1 MVILHGFPV
10 PEPAQRTHIQTMKLT
25 QLTGVTQ
32 RHLFGAVIGVLG
44 IIGAQRQQAWANDIA
59 YRETIYRTDY
69 ATAGVGGLRNVGIGT
84 IKLSGVSGTVNRA
97 YLYWGGPMNTTN
109 VVKSENILVN
119 GQNVSGVNIGFSSD
133 NCWGYLNGQAYR
145 ADVTS
150 LVAAKGNG
158 DYTISG
164 VVNLKAGINANGVS
178 LMVFFDDGNA
188 TNNRDIVLFD
198 GNDSNGPN
206 PYDKNGWNIGLEG
219 IHYTNGP
226 AVLQLHVSDGQS
238 YLDEPIILNG
248 KTLAARGS
256 IFQGTTVPTANSGPL
271 NNGSL
276 WDIKSWTITSTLK
289 PGENAL
295 RMTHLHTP
303 DTDCIALIAA
313 VINLPAGAAP
323 TPPNH
328 PPFVDGED
336 TLTLTRLAP
345 EPIRAQ
351 IGDPDGDDLTWS
363 IYVDDQLLVTGQSS
377 GNERGTGGST
387 IERLNQFSLGD
398 HIVLITV
405 DDGKASASHT
415 MTVRVL
421 DNKPPVLNLPPNITV
436 PSDPGKNT
444 AVVTYEVTATDDFPG
459 VSVLSMPP
467 SGMAFPIGVTTVNAT
482 AVDAGG
488 NSTRGSFTITVLDA
502 MPPVIQCP
510 TNMICPAA
518 VSAGA
523 TVVFYTVIA
532 TDNQPGVTVTC
543 TPPSGTAF
551 PTGITPVTCIAR
563 DVAGN
568 TATCMFTVCVRDS
581 QPPVITVPTN
591 IITAA
596 DLNQCS
602 AIVNYN
608 VSATDD
614 QPGVTVQCLPP
625 SGSAFPVGTN
635 VVACQAIDAA
645 GNMASAS
652 FKVIIL
658 DVQPPLIQSLSATPT
673 YLYPRNKKMIPVSL
687 TVCATDSCSNP
698 VTCRITSVKITDGAV
713 KMKMKSPSPG
723 NKPNPALDI
732 QITGPLTL
740 NLRASSTSKNR
751 TYTITV
757 ECRDAAG
764 NVSLKTVDV
773 LVPYKKP

>member
-1 MVILHGFPV
+1 
-10 PEPAQRTHIQTMKLT
+10 MKLT
-25 QLTGVTQ
+25 QLTGVIQ

-44 IIGAQRQQAWANDIA
+44 IVGAQRQQAWANDIA
-59 YRETIYRTDY
+59 YRETIYRTDF
-69 ATAGVGGLRNVGIGT
+69 ATAGVGGLRNVGLGT
-84 IKLSGVSGTVNRA
+84 IKLSGVTGVVNRA

-109 VVKSENILVN
+109 VVRSENILVN

-164 VVNLKAGINANGVS
+164 VVNLKAGINANGAS
-178 LMVFFDDGNA
+178 LMTFFDDGNA
-188 TNNRDIVLFD
+188 SNNRDIVLFD

-226 AVLQLHVSDGQS
+226 AMLQLHVSDGQS
-238 YLDEPIILNG
+238 YVDEPILLNG
-248 KTLAARGS
+248 RTLAARGG
-256 IFQGTTVPTANSGPL
+256 IFQGSTVPTANAGPL

-276 WDIKSWTITSTLK
+276 WDIKSWTVTSWLT

-295 RMTHLHTP
+295 RMTHTHTP
-303 DTDCIALIAA
+303 DSDCIALIAA

-328 PPFVDGED
+328 PPFVEGED
-336 TLTLTRLAP
+336 TLTITRLAP
-345 EPIRAQ
+345 EPIRAL
-351 IGDPDGDDLTWS
+351 IGDPDGDELTWT
-363 IYVDDQLLVTGQSS
+363 IYVDAQLLVTGQSS
-377 GNERGTGGST
+377 GTNRSTGGAA
-387 IERLNQFSLGD
+387 IERLHQFSLGQ

-405 DDGKASASHT
+405 DDGKANASHT
-415 MTVRVL
+415 ITVNVL
-421 DNKPPVLNLPPNITV
+421 DNKPPVLNLPPSIVV
-436 PSDPGKNT
+436 PSEPGKNT

-459 VSVLSMPP
+459 VSVISMPP

-488 NSTRGSFTITVLDA
+488 NTTRGSFTITVTDA
-502 MPPVIQCP
+502 MPPVIPCP
-510 TNMICPAA
+510 TNMVCPSP
-518 VSAGA
+518 VSASR
-523 TVVFYTVIA
+523 TVVFYTIIA
-532 TDNQPGVTVTC
+532 TDNQPGVTALC
-543 TPPSGTAF
+543 TPASGTAF
-551 PTGITPVTCIAR
+551 PIGTTPVTCVAR
-563 DVAGN
+563 DAAGN

-581 QPPVITVPTN
+581 LPPVITVPTN
-591 IITAA
+591 IIAVA

-608 VSATDD
+608 VSVSDD
-614 QPGVTVQCLPP
+614 QPGVTLRCLPP
-625 SGSAFPVGTN
+625 SGSAFPIGTN
-635 VVACQAIDAA
+635 VVACNATDAS
-645 GNMASAS
+645 GNLASAS
-652 FKVIIL
+652 FQVIIR
-658 DVQPPLIQSLSATPT
+658 DVQPPLIQSLTASPS
-673 YLYPRNKKMIPVSL
+673 YLYPKNKKMIPVTL

-698 VTCRITSVKITDGAV
+698 VTCRIKSVKIIDGTV
-713 KMKMKSPSPG
+713 KMKVKSPSPG
-723 NKPNPALDI
+723 TTPNVSLDC

-740 NLRASSTSKNR
+740 NLRATTGSSSKSR

>member
-1 MVILHGFPV
+1 
-10 PEPAQRTHIQTMKLT
+10 MKLT

-44 IIGAQRQQAWANDIA
+44 IVGAQRQQAWANDIA

-69 ATAGVGGLRNVGIGT
+69 ATAGVGGLRNVGLGT
-84 IKLSGVSGTVNRA
+84 IKLSGVTGVVNRA

-109 VVKSENILVN
+109 VVRSENILVN
-119 GQNVSGVNIGFSSD
+119 GQNVTGVNIGFSSD

-150 LVAAKGNG
+150 LVAAKRNG

-164 VVNLKAGINANGVS
+164 VVNLKAGINANGAS
-178 LMVFFDDGNA
+178 LMAFFDDGIA
-188 TNNRDIVLFD
+188 SNNRDIVLFD

-226 AVLQLHVSDGQS
+226 AMLQLHVSDGQS
-238 YLDEPIILNG
+238 YVDEPIMLNG
-248 KTLAARGS
+248 STLAARGG
-256 IFQGTTVPTANSGPL
+256 IFQGSTVPTANAGPL

-276 WDIKSWTITSTLK
+276 WDIKSWSITSRLT
-289 PGENAL
+289 PGENTL
-295 RMTHLHTP
+295 RMTHTHTP
-303 DTDCIALIAA
+303 DSDCIALIAA

-323 TPPNH
+323 PPPNN
-328 PPFVDGED
+328 PPFINGQDA
-336 TLTLTRLAP
+336 LTITRLAP
-345 EPIRAQ
+345 EPIRAL
-351 IGDPDGDDLTWS
+351 IGDTDGDDLTWT
-363 IYVDDQLLVTGQSS
+363 IIVDGQMLVTGQSP
-377 GNERGTGGST
+377 GNSRSTGTSA
-387 IERLNQFSLGD
+387 IEKLNQFSLGQ

-405 DDGKASASHT
+405 DDGQASASHT
-415 MTVRVL
+415 MTVNVL

-436 PSDPGKNT
+436 PSDLGKNT
-444 AVVTYEVTATDDFPG
+444 AVVTYNVTATDDFPG

-488 NSTRGSFTITVLDA
+488 NTTRGSFTITVTDA

-510 TNMICPAA
+510 TNMVCPSP
-518 VSAGA
+518 VSASR
-523 TVVFYTVIA
+523 TVVFYTIIA
-532 TDNQPGVTVTC
+532 TDNQPGVTALC
-543 TPPSGTAF
+543 LPASGTEF
-551 PTGITPVTCIAR
+551 PLGITPVTCVAR
-563 DVAGN
+563 DAAGN
-568 TATCMFTVCVRDS
+568 TATCMFTVCVRDN

-608 VSATDD
+608 VSVSDD
-614 QPGVTVQCLPP
+614 QPGVTLRCLPA
-625 SGSAFPVGTN
+625 SGTAFPIGTN
-635 VVACQAIDAA
+635 IVACQATDAS

-652 FKVIIL
+652 FKVIIR
-658 DVQPPLIQSLSATPT
+658 DVQPPLIQTLSASPS
-673 YLYPRNKKMIPVSL
+673 YLYPKNKKMIPVSL
-687 TVCATDSCSNP
+687 TVCATDACSNP
-698 VTCRITSVKITDGAV
+698 VTCRITGVKVSDGDV
-713 KMKMKSPSPG
+713 KMKMKSPKMKSPSPG
-723 NKPNPALDI
+723 ANTSLDV

-740 NLRASSTSKNR
+740 NLRASSSSKTR

-764 NVSLKTVDV
+764 NVSLKTVNV
-773 LVPYKKP
+773 VVPYKKP

>member
-1 MVILHGFPV
+1 
-10 PEPAQRTHIQTMKLT
+10 MKLT

-44 IIGAQRQQAWANDIA
+44 IVGAQRQQAWANDIA
-59 YRETIYRTDY
+59 YRETIYRTDF
-69 ATAGVGGLRNVGIGT
+69 ATAGVGGLRNVGLGT
-84 IKLSGVSGTVNRA
+84 IKLSGVTGVVNRA

-109 VVKSENILVN
+109 VVRSENILVN
-119 GQNVSGVNIGFSSD
+119 GQNVTGVNIGFSSD

-150 LVAAKGNG
+150 LVAAKRNG

-164 VVNLKAGINANGVS
+164 VVNLKAGINANGAS
-178 LMVFFDDGNA
+178 LMAFFDDGIA
-188 TNNRDIVLFD
+188 SNNRDIVLFD

-226 AVLQLHVSDGQS
+226 AMLQLHVSDGQS
-238 YLDEPIILNG
+238 YVDEPIMLNG
-248 KTLAARGS
+248 STLAARGG
-256 IFQGTTVPTANSGPL
+256 IFQGSTVPTANAGPL

-276 WDIKSWTITSTLK
+276 WDIKSWSITSRLT
-289 PGENAL
+289 PGENTL
-295 RMTHLHTP
+295 RMTHTHTP
-303 DTDCIALIAA
+303 DSDCIALIAA

-323 TPPNH
+323 PPPNN
-328 PPFVDGED
+328 PPFINGQDA
-336 TLTLTRLAP
+336 LTITRLAP
-345 EPIRAQ
+345 EPIRAL
-351 IGDPDGDDLTWS
+351 IGDTDGDDLTWT
-363 IYVDDQLLVTGQSS
+363 IIVDGQMLVTGQSP
-377 GNERGTGGST
+377 GNSRSTGTSA
-387 IERLNQFSLGD
+387 IEKLNQFSLGQ

-405 DDGKASASHT
+405 DDGQASASHT
-415 MTVRVL
+415 MTVNVL
-421 DNKPPVLNLPPNITV
+421 DNKPPVLNLPPNIVV

-444 AVVTYEVTATDDFPG
+444 AVVTYTVTATDDFPG

-488 NSTRGSFTITVLDA
+488 NTTRGSFTITVTDA

-510 TNMICPAA
+510 TNMVCPSP
-518 VSAGA
+518 VSASR
-523 TVVFYTVIA
+523 TVVFYTIIA
-532 TDNQPGVTVTC
+532 TDNQPGVTALC
-543 TPPSGTAF
+543 LPASGTEF
-551 PTGITPVTCIAR
+551 PLGITPVTCVAR
-563 DVAGN
+563 DAAGN
-568 TATCMFTVCVRDS
+568 TATCMFTVCVRDN

-608 VSATDD
+608 VSVSDD
-614 QPGVTVQCLPP
+614 QPGVTLRCLPA
-625 SGSAFPVGTN
+625 SGTAFPIGTN
-635 VVACQAIDAA
+635 IVACQATDAS

-652 FKVIIL
+652 FKVIIR
-658 DVQPPLIQSLSATPT
+658 DVQPPLIQTLSASPS
-673 YLYPRNKKMIPVSL
+673 YLYPKNKKMIPVSL
-687 TVCATDSCSNP
+687 TVCATDACSNP
-698 VTCRITSVKITDGAV
+698 VTCRITGVKVSDGDV
-713 KMKMKSPSPG
+713 KMKMKSPKMKSPSPG
-723 NKPNPALDI
+723 ANTSLDV

-740 NLRASSTSKNR
+740 NLRASSSSKTR

-764 NVSLKTVDV
+764 NVSLKTVNV
-773 LVPYKKP
+773 VVPYKKP

>member
-1 MVILHGFPV
+1 
-10 PEPAQRTHIQTMKLT
+10 MKLT

-44 IIGAQRQQAWANDIA
+44 IVGAQRQQAWANDIA
-59 YRETIYRTDY
+59 YRETIYRTDF
-69 ATAGVGGLRNVGIGT
+69 ATAGVGGLRNVGLGT
-84 IKLSGVSGTVNRA
+84 IKLSGVTGVVNRA

-109 VVKSENILVN
+109 VVRSENILVN
-119 GQNVSGVNIGFSSD
+119 GQNVTGVNIGFSSD

-150 LVAAKGNG
+150 LVAAKRNG

-164 VVNLKAGINANGVS
+164 VVNLKAGINANGAS
-178 LMVFFDDGNA
+178 LMAFFDDGIA
-188 TNNRDIVLFD
+188 SNNRDIVLFD

-226 AVLQLHVSDGQS
+226 AMLQLHVSDGQS
-238 YLDEPIILNG
+238 YVDEPIMLNG
-248 KTLAARGS
+248 STLAARGG
-256 IFQGTTVPTANSGPL
+256 IFQGSTVPTANAGPL

-276 WDIKSWTITSTLK
+276 WDIKSWSITSRLT
-289 PGENAL
+289 PGENTL
-295 RMTHLHTP
+295 RMTHTHTP
-303 DTDCIALIAA
+303 DSDCIALIAA

-323 TPPNH
+323 PPPNN
-328 PPFVDGED
+328 PPFINGQDA
-336 TLTLTRLAP
+336 LTITRLAP
-345 EPIRAQ
+345 EPIRAL
-351 IGDPDGDDLTWS
+351 IGDTDGDDLTWT
-363 IYVDDQLLVTGQSS
+363 IIVDGQMLVTGQSP
-377 GNERGTGGST
+377 GNSRSTGTSA
-387 IERLNQFSLGD
+387 IEKLNQFSLGQ

-405 DDGKASASHT
+405 DDGQASASHT
-415 MTVRVL
+415 MTVNVL

-444 AVVTYEVTATDDFPG
+444 AVVTYTVTATDDFPG

-488 NSTRGSFTITVLDA
+488 NTTRGSFTITVTDA

-510 TNMICPAA
+510 TNMVCPSP
-518 VSAGA
+518 VSASR
-523 TVVFYTVIA
+523 TVVFYTIIA
-532 TDNQPGVTVTC
+532 TDNQPGVTALC
-543 TPPSGTAF
+543 LPASGTEF
-551 PTGITPVTCIAR
+551 PLGITPVTCVAR
-563 DVAGN
+563 DAAGN
-568 TATCMFTVCVRDS
+568 TATCMFTVCVRDN

-608 VSATDD
+608 VSVSDD
-614 QPGVTVQCLPP
+614 QPGVTLRCLPA
-625 SGSAFPVGTN
+625 SGTAFPIGTN
-635 VVACQAIDAA
+635 IVACQATDAS

-652 FKVIIL
+652 FKVIIR
-658 DVQPPLIQSLSATPT
+658 DVQPPLIQTLSASPS
-673 YLYPRNKKMIPVSL
+673 YLYPKNKKMIPVSL
-687 TVCATDSCSNP
+687 TVCATDACSNP
-698 VTCRITSVKITDGAV
+698 VTCRITGVKVSDGDV
-713 KMKMKSPSPG
+713 KMKMKSPKMKSPSPG
-723 NKPNPALDI
+723 ANTSLDV

-740 NLRASSTSKNR
+740 NLRASSSSKTR

-764 NVSLKTVDV
+764 NVSLKTVNV
-773 LVPYKKP
+773 VVPYKKP

>member
-1 MVILHGFPV
+1 
-10 PEPAQRTHIQTMKLT
+10 MKLT

-44 IIGAQRQQAWANDIA
+44 IVGAQRQQAWANDIA
-59 YRETIYRTDY
+59 YRETIYRTDF
-69 ATAGVGGLRNVGIGT
+69 ATAGVGGLRNVGLGT
-84 IKLSGVSGTVNRA
+84 IKLSGVTGVVNRA

-109 VVKSENILVN
+109 VVRSENILVN
-119 GQNVSGVNIGFSSD
+119 GQNVTGVNIGFSSD

-150 LVAAKGNG
+150 LVAAKRNG

-164 VVNLKAGINANGVS
+164 VVNLKAGINANGAS
-178 LMVFFDDGNA
+178 LMAFFDDGIA
-188 TNNRDIVLFD
+188 SNNRDIVLFD

-226 AVLQLHVSDGQS
+226 AMLQLHVSDGQS
-238 YLDEPIILNG
+238 YVDEPIMLNG
-248 KTLAARGS
+248 STLAARGG
-256 IFQGTTVPTANSGPL
+256 IFQGSTVPTANAGPL

-276 WDIKSWTITSTLK
+276 WDIKSWSITSRLT
-289 PGENAL
+289 PGENTL
-295 RMTHLHTP
+295 RMTHTHTP
-303 DTDCIALIAA
+303 DSDCIALIAA

-323 TPPNH
+323 PPPNN
-328 PPFVDGED
+328 PPFINGQDA
-336 TLTLTRLAP
+336 LTITRLAP
-345 EPIRAQ
+345 EPIRAL
-351 IGDPDGDDLTWS
+351 IGDTDGDDLTWT
-363 IYVDDQLLVTGQSS
+363 IIVDGQMLVTGQSP
-377 GNERGTGGST
+377 GNSRSTGTSA
-387 IERLNQFSLGD
+387 IEKLNQFSLGQ

-405 DDGKASASHT
+405 DDGQASASHT
-415 MTVRVL
+415 MTVNVL

-444 AVVTYEVTATDDFPG
+444 AVVTYTVTATDDFPG

-488 NSTRGSFTITVLDA
+488 NTTRGSFTITVTDA

-510 TNMICPAA
+510 TNMVCPSP
-518 VSAGA
+518 VSASR
-523 TVVFYTVIA
+523 TVVFYTIIA
-532 TDNQPGVTVTC
+532 TDNQPGVTALC
-543 TPPSGTAF
+543 LPASGTEF
-551 PTGITPVTCIAR
+551 PLGITPVTCVAR
-563 DVAGN
+563 DAAGN
-568 TATCMFTVCVRDS
+568 TATCMFTVCVRDN

-608 VSATDD
+608 VSVSDD
-614 QPGVTVQCLPP
+614 QPGVTLRCLPA
-625 SGSAFPVGTN
+625 SGTAFPIGTN
-635 VVACQAIDAA
+635 IVACQATDAS
-645 GNMASAS
+645 GNIASAS
-652 FKVIIL
+652 FKVIIR
-658 DVQPPLIQSLSATPT
+658 DVQPPLIQTLSASPS
-673 YLYPRNKKMIPVSL
+673 YLYPKNKKMIPVCL
-687 TVCATDSCSNP
+687 TVCATDACSNP
-698 VTCRITSVKITDGAV
+698 VTCRITGVKVSDGDV
-713 KMKMKSPSPG
+713 KMKMKSPKMKSPSPG
-723 NKPNPALDI
+723 ANTSLDV

-740 NLRASSTSKNR
+740 NLRASSSSKTR

-764 NVSLKTVDV
+764 NVSLKTVNV
-773 LVPYKKP
+773 VVPYKKP

>member
-1 MVILHGFPV
+1 
-10 PEPAQRTHIQTMKLT
+10 MKLT

-44 IIGAQRQQAWANDIA
+44 IVGAQRQQAWANDIA
-59 YRETIYRTDY
+59 YRETIYRTDF
-69 ATAGVGGLRNVGIGT
+69 ATAGVGGLRNVGLGT
-84 IKLSGVSGTVNRA
+84 IKLSGVTGVVNRA

-109 VVKSENILVN
+109 VVRSENILVN
-119 GQNVSGVNIGFSSD
+119 GQNVTGVNIGFSSD

-150 LVAAKGNG
+150 LVAAKRNG

-164 VVNLKAGINANGVS
+164 VVNLKAGINANGAS
-178 LMVFFDDGNA
+178 LMAFFDDGIA
-188 TNNRDIVLFD
+188 SNNRDIVLFD

-226 AVLQLHVSDGQS
+226 AMLQLHVSDGQS
-238 YLDEPIILNG
+238 YVDEPIMLNG
-248 KTLAARGS
+248 STLAARGG
-256 IFQGTTVPTANSGPL
+256 IFQGSTVPTANAGPL

-276 WDIKSWTITSTLK
+276 WDIKSWSITSRLT
-289 PGENAL
+289 PGENTL
-295 RMTHLHTP
+295 RMTHTHTP
-303 DTDCIALIAA
+303 DSDCIALIAA

-323 TPPNH
+323 PPPNN
-328 PPFVDGED
+328 PPFINGQDA
-336 TLTLTRLAP
+336 LTITRLAP
-345 EPIRAQ
+345 EPIRAL
-351 IGDPDGDDLTWS
+351 IGDTDGDDLTWT
-363 IYVDDQLLVTGQSS
+363 IIVDGQMLVTGQSP
-377 GNERGTGGST
+377 GNSRSTGTSA
-387 IERLNQFSLGD
+387 IEKLNQFSLGQ

-405 DDGKASASHT
+405 DDGQASASHT
-415 MTVRVL
+415 MTVNVL

-444 AVVTYEVTATDDFPG
+444 AVVTYTVTATDDFPG

-467 SGMAFPIGVTTVNAT
+467 SGMTFPIGVTTVNAT

-488 NSTRGSFTITVLDA
+488 NTTRGSFTITVTDA

-510 TNMICPAA
+510 TNMVCPSP
-518 VSAGA
+518 VSASR
-523 TVVFYTVIA
+523 TVVFYTIIA
-532 TDNQPGVTVTC
+532 TDNQPGVTALC
-543 TPPSGTAF
+543 LPASGTEF
-551 PTGITPVTCIAR
+551 PLGITPVTCVAR
-563 DVAGN
+563 DAAGN
-568 TATCMFTVCVRDS
+568 TATCMFTVCVRDN

-608 VSATDD
+608 VSVSDD
-614 QPGVTVQCLPP
+614 QPGVTLRCLPA
-625 SGSAFPVGTN
+625 SGTAFPIGTN
-635 VVACQAIDAA
+635 IVACQATDAS

-652 FKVIIL
+652 FKVIIR
-658 DVQPPLIQSLSATPT
+658 DVQPPLIQTLSASPS
-673 YLYPRNKKMIPVSL
+673 YLYPKNKKMIPVSL
-687 TVCATDSCSNP
+687 TVCATDACSNP
-698 VTCRITSVKITDGAV
+698 VTCRITGVKVSDGDV
-713 KMKMKSPSPG
+713 KMKMKSPKMKSPSPG
-723 NKPNPALDI
+723 ANTSLDV

-740 NLRASSTSKNR
+740 NLRASSSSKTR

-764 NVSLKTVDV
+764 NVSLKTVNV
-773 LVPYKKP
+773 VVPYKKP

>member
-1 MVILHGFPV
+1 
-10 PEPAQRTHIQTMKLT
+10 MKLT

-44 IIGAQRQQAWANDIA
+44 IVGAQRQQAWANDIT
-59 YRETIYRTDY
+59 YRETVYRTDF
-69 ATAGVGGLRNVGIGT
+69 ATAGVGGLRNVGLGT
-84 IKLSGVSGTVNRA
+84 IKLSGVTGVVNRA

-109 VVKSENILVN
+109 VVRSENILVN
-119 GQNVSGVNIGFSSD
+119 GQNITGVNIGFSSD

-164 VVNLKAGINANGVS
+164 VVNLKAGINANGAS
-178 LMVFFDDGNA
+178 LMAFFDDGDASND
-188 TNNRDIVLFD
+188 RDIVLFD

-219 IHYTNGP
+219 IHYTNG
-226 AVLQLHVSDGQS
+226 AAMLQLHVSDGQS
-238 YLDEPIILNG
+238 YVDEPIMLNG
-248 KTLAARGS
+248 STLAARGS
-256 IFQGTTVPTANSGPL
+256 IFQGSTVPTANAGPL

-276 WDIKSWTITSTLK
+276 WDIKSWTITSRLA

-295 RMTHLHTP
+295 RMTHTHTP
-303 DTDCIALIAA
+303 DSDCIALIAA

-323 TPPNH
+323 PPTNN
-328 PPFVDGED
+328 PPFIQAED
-336 TLTLTRLAP
+336 TLTITRFAP
-345 EPIRAQ
+345 EPIRAL
-351 IGDPDGDDLTWS
+351 IGDPDGDALTWT
-363 IYVDDQLLVTGQSS
+363 IYVDDQLIVTGQSL
-377 GNERGTGGST
+377 GNARSLGGAT
-387 IERLNQFSLGD
+387 IERLHQFPLGE
-398 HIVLITV
+398 HIVLISV
-405 DDGKASASHT
+405 DDGKANATHT
-415 MTVRVL
+415 MTVKVL
-421 DNKPPVLNLPPNITV
+421 DSKPPVLNLPPNIVV

-459 VSVLSMPP
+459 VSVISMPP

-488 NSTRGSFTITVLDA
+488 NTTRGSFTITVTDA

-510 TNMICPAA
+510 TNMVCPSPVNA
-518 VSAGA
+518 SR
-523 TVVFYTVIA
+523 TVVFYTIIA
-532 TDNQPGVTVTC
+532 TDNQPGVSAQC
-543 TPPSGTAF
+543 LPASGAQF
-551 PTGITPVTCIAR
+551 PIGITPVTCVAR
-563 DVAGN
+563 DAAGN
-568 TATCMFTVCVRDS
+568 TATCMFSVCVRDN

-608 VSATDD
+608 VSVSDD
-614 QPGVTVQCLPP
+614 QPGVTLRCLPA
-625 SGSAFPVGTN
+625 SGTAFPIGTN
-635 VVACQAIDAA
+635 VVACQATDAS
-645 GNMASAS
+645 GNLASAS
-652 FKVIIL
+652 FKVIIR
-658 DVQPPLIQSLSATPT
+658 DVQPPLIQTLSASPSN
-673 YLYPRNKKMIPVSL
+673 LYPKNKKMIPVCL
-687 TVCATDSCSNP
+687 TVCATDACSNP
-698 VTCRITSVKITDGAV
+698 VTCRITGVKVSDGDV
-713 KMKMKSPSPG
+713 KMKSPKMKSPSPG
-723 NKPNPALDI
+723 ANTSLDWK
-732 QITGPLTL
+732 ITGPLTL
-740 NLRASSTSKNR
+740 DLRATTLSPSKTR

>member
-1 MVILHGFPV
+1 
-10 PEPAQRTHIQTMKLT
+10 MKLT

-44 IIGAQRQQAWANDIA
+44 IVGAQRQQAWANDIA
-59 YRETIYRTDY
+59 YRETIYRTDF
-69 ATAGVGGLRNVGIGT
+69 ATAGVGGLRNVGLGT
-84 IKLSGVSGTVNRA
+84 IKLSGVTGVVNRA

-109 VVKSENILVN
+109 VVRSENILVN
-119 GQNVSGVNIGFSSD
+119 GQNVTGVNIGFSSD

-150 LVAAKGNG
+150 LVAAKRNG

-164 VVNLKAGINANGVS
+164 VVNLKAGINANGAS
-178 LMVFFDDGNA
+178 LMAFFDDGIA
-188 TNNRDIVLFD
+188 SNNRDIVLFD

-226 AVLQLHVSDGQS
+226 AMLQLHVSDGQS
-238 YLDEPIILNG
+238 YVDEPIMLNG
-248 KTLAARGS
+248 STLAARGG
-256 IFQGTTVPTANSGPL
+256 IFQGSTVPTANAGPL

-276 WDIKSWTITSTLK
+276 WDIKSWSITSRLT
-289 PGENAL
+289 PGENTL
-295 RMTHLHTP
+295 RMTHTHTP
-303 DTDCIALIAA
+303 DSDCIALIAA

-323 TPPNH
+323 PPPNN
-328 PPFVDGED
+328 PPFINGQDA
-336 TLTLTRLAP
+336 LTITRLAP
-345 EPIRAQ
+345 EPIRAL
-351 IGDPDGDDLTWS
+351 IGDTDGDDLTWT
-363 IYVDDQLLVTGQSS
+363 IIVDGQMLVTGQSP
-377 GNERGTGGST
+377 GNSRSTGTSA
-387 IERLNQFSLGD
+387 IEKLNQFSLGQ

-405 DDGKASASHT
+405 DDGQASASHT
-415 MTVRVL
+415 MTVNVL

-444 AVVTYEVTATDDFPG
+444 AVVTYTVTATDDFPG

-488 NSTRGSFTITVLDA
+488 NTTRGSFTITVTDA

-510 TNMICPAA
+510 TNMVCPSP
-518 VSAGA
+518 VSASR
-523 TVVFYTVIA
+523 TVVFYTIIA
-532 TDNQPGVTVTC
+532 TDNQPGVTALC
-543 TPPSGTAF
+543 LPASGTEF
-551 PTGITPVTCIAR
+551 PLGITPVTCVAR
-563 DVAGN
+563 DAAGN
-568 TATCMFTVCVRDS
+568 TATCMFTVCVRDN

-608 VSATDD
+608 VSVSDD
-614 QPGVTVQCLPP
+614 QPGVTLRCLPA
-625 SGSAFPVGTN
+625 SGTAFPIGTN
-635 VVACQAIDAA
+635 IVACQATDAS
-645 GNMASAS
+645 GNIASAS
-652 FKVIIL
+652 FKVIIR
-658 DVQPPLIQSLSATPT
+658 DVQPPLIQTLSASPSH
-673 YLYPRNKKMIPVSL
+673 LYPKNKKMIPVSL
-687 TVCATDSCSNP
+687 TVCATDACSNP
-698 VTCRITSVKITDGAV
+698 VTCRITGVKVSDGDV
-713 KMKMKSPSPG
+713 KMKMKSPKMKSPSPG
-723 NKPNPALDI
+723 ANTSLDV

-740 NLRASSTSKNR
+740 NLRASSSSKTR

-764 NVSLKTVDV
+764 NVSLKTVNV
-773 LVPYKKP
+773 VVPYKKP

>member
-1 MVILHGFPV
+1 
-10 PEPAQRTHIQTMKLT
+10 MKLT
-25 QLTGVTQ
+25 HLTTVTQ

-44 IIGAQRQQAWANDIA
+44 IVGAQRQQAWANDIA
-59 YRETIYRTDY
+59 YRETIYRTDF

-97 YLYWGGPMNTTN
+97 YLYWAGPMSTTN
-109 VVKSENILVN
+109 VVRSQNILVN
-119 GQNVSGVNIGFSSD
+119 GQNITGVNIGFSSD
-133 NCWGYLNGQAYR
+133 NCWGYLNSQAYR

-164 VVNLKAGINANGVS
+164 VVNLKTGVNANGAS
-178 LMVFFDDGNA
+178 LMAFYDDGNA

-206 PYDKNGWNIGLEG
+206 KYDRNGWNIGLEG

-226 AVLQLHVSDGQS
+226 AMLQLHVSDGQS
-238 YLDEPIILNG
+238 YVDEPILLNG
-248 KTLAARGS
+248 RTLAARGG
-256 IFQGTTVPTANSGPL
+256 IFQGSTVPTANAGPL

-276 WDIKSWTITSTLK
+276 WDIKSWTISSWLT
-289 PGENAL
+289 PGENDL
-295 RMTHLHTP
+295 RMTHTHTAES
-303 DTDCIALIAA
+303 DCIALIAA

-323 TPPNH
+323 TPPNR
-328 PPFVDGED
+328 PPFVQADE
-336 TLTLTRLAP
+336 TLTVTRLAP
-345 EPIRAQ
+345 EPIRAL
-351 IGDPDGDDLTWS
+351 IGDLDSDDLTWT
-363 IYVDDQLLVTGQSS
+363 IYVDDELLATGQSS
-377 GNERGTGGST
+377 GNARGTSGAP
-387 IERLNQFSLGD
+387 IERLHQFSLGQ
-398 HIVLITV
+398 HSVLITV

-415 MTVRVL
+415 LTVTVA
-421 DNKPPVLNLPPNITV
+421 DNKPPVLNLPPNIVV

-444 AVVTYEVTATDDFPG
+444 AVVSYVVTATDDFPG

-467 SGMAFPIGVTTVNAT
+467 SGMAFQIGVTTVNAT

-488 NSTRGSFTITVLDA
+488 NTTRGSFTITVTDA

-510 TNMICPAA
+510 TNMVCSPSAPANN
-518 VSAGA
+518 
-523 TVVFYTVIA
+523 TMVFFSIIA
-532 TDNQPGVTVTC
+532 TDNQPGVTASC
-543 TPPSGTAF
+543 NPASGTVF
-551 PTGITPVTCIAR
+551 PLGITPVTCMAR
-563 DVAGN
+563 DAAGN
-568 TATCMFTVCVRDS
+568 TATCMFTVCVRDN

-591 IITAA
+591 IIIAA

-608 VSATDD
+608 ASVSDD
-614 QPGVTVQCLPP
+614 QPGATLRCLPP

-635 VVACQAIDAA
+635 VVTCNATDAS
-645 GNMASAS
+645 GNTASAS
-652 FKVIIL
+652 FNVIII
-658 DVQPPLIQSLSATPT
+658 DVQPPLIQSVTASPSF
-673 YLYPRNKKMIPVSL
+673 LYPKNKKMIPVSL

-698 VTCRITSVKITDGAV
+698 VTCRITGVKVTDGAV
-713 KMKMKSPSPG
+713 KMKMKSPSPATKA
-723 NKPNPALDI
+723 NTSLDV

-740 NLRASSTSKNR
+740 NLRASSSSKTR

>member
-1 MVILHGFPV
+1 
-10 PEPAQRTHIQTMKLT
+10 MKLT

-44 IIGAQRQQAWANDIA
+44 IVGAQRQQAWANDIA
-59 YRETIYRTDY
+59 YRETIYRTDF
-69 ATAGVGGLRNVGIGT
+69 ATAGVGGLRNVGLGT
-84 IKLSGVSGTVNRA
+84 IKLSGVTGVVNRA

-109 VVKSENILVN
+109 VVRSENILVN
-119 GQNVSGVNIGFSSD
+119 GQNVTGVNIGFSSD

-150 LVAAKGNG
+150 LVAAKRNG

-164 VVNLKAGINANGVS
+164 VVNLKAGINANGAS
-178 LMVFFDDGNA
+178 LMAFFDDGIA
-188 TNNRDIVLFD
+188 SNNRDIVLFD

-226 AVLQLHVSDGQS
+226 AMLQLHVSDGQS
-238 YLDEPIILNG
+238 YVDEPIMLNG
-248 KTLAARGS
+248 STLAARGG
-256 IFQGTTVPTANSGPL
+256 IFQGSTVPTANAGPL

-276 WDIKSWTITSTLK
+276 WDIKSWSITSRLT
-289 PGENAL
+289 PGENTL
-295 RMTHLHTP
+295 RMTHTHTP
-303 DTDCIALIAA
+303 DSDCIALIAA

-323 TPPNH
+323 PPPNN
-328 PPFVDGED
+328 PPFINGQDA
-336 TLTLTRLAP
+336 LTITRLAP
-345 EPIRAQ
+345 EPIRAL
-351 IGDPDGDDLTWS
+351 IGDTDGDDLTWT
-363 IYVDDQLLVTGQSS
+363 IIVDGQMLVTGQSP
-377 GNERGTGGST
+377 GNSRSTGTSA
-387 IERLNQFSLGD
+387 IEKLNQFSLGQ

-405 DDGKASASHT
+405 DDGQASASHT
-415 MTVRVL
+415 MTVNVL

-444 AVVTYEVTATDDFPG
+444 AVVTYTVTATDDFPG

-488 NSTRGSFTITVLDA
+488 NTTRGSFTITVTDA

-510 TNMICPAA
+510 TNMVCPSP
-518 VSAGA
+518 VSASR
-523 TVVFYTVIA
+523 TVVFYTIIA
-532 TDNQPGVTVTC
+532 TDNQPGVTALC
-543 TPPSGTAF
+543 LPASGTEF
-551 PTGITPVTCIAR
+551 PLGITPVTCVAR
-563 DVAGN
+563 DAAGN
-568 TATCMFTVCVRDS
+568 TATCMFTVCVRDN

-608 VSATDD
+608 VSVSDD
-614 QPGVTVQCLPP
+614 QPGVTLRCLPA
-625 SGSAFPVGTN
+625 SGTAFPIGTN
-635 VVACQAIDAA
+635 IVACQATDAS

-652 FKVIIL
+652 FKVIIR
-658 DVQPPLIQSLSATPT
+658 DVQPPLIQTLSASPS
-673 YLYPRNKKMIPVSL
+673 YLYPKNKKMIPVSL
-687 TVCATDSCSNP
+687 TVCATDACSNP
-698 VTCRITSVKITDGAV
+698 VTCRITGVKVSDGDV
-713 KMKMKSPSPG
+713 KMKMKSPKMKSPSPG
-723 NKPNPALDI
+723 ANTSLDV

-740 NLRASSTSKNR
+740 NLRASSSSKTR

-764 NVSLKTVDV
+764 NVSPKTVNV
-773 LVPYKKP
+773 VVPYKKP